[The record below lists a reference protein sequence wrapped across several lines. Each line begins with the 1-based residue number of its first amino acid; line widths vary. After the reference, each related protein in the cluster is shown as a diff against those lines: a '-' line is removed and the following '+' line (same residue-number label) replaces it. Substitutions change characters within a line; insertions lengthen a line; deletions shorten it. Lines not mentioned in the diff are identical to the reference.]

1 MTDAHEGRACT
12 ASADECRLIKE
23 ELGFLPTNLIRV
35 SAFHKPLK
43 PTAAEQEPGEE
54 RPAVLLLYPLRNGE
68 HDYKRR
74 QRAKVEPFPTMYWL
88 ASAELKARVSI
99 LEDKQYVQTLQERLD
114 TDASAREVRFWT
126 QAAWVPHR

>member
-1 MTDAHEGRACT
+1 MTMDVHEGRACA
-12 ASADECRLIKE
+12 ASAEECRLIEE
-23 ELGFLPTNLIRV
+23 ELGFLPTNLLRV
-35 SAFHKPLK
+35 SAFHTPLK
-43 PTAAEQEPGEE
+43 PTGTAEEQEKQ

-99 LEDKQYVQTLQERLD
+99 LEDKQHVQTLQDRLD
-114 TDASAREVRFWT
+114 SDASAREVRL
-126 QAAWVPHR
+126 